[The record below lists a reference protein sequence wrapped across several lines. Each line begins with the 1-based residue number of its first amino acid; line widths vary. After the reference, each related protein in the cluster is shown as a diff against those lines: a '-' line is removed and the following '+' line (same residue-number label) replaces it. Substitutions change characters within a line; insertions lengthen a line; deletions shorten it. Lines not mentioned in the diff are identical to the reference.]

1 VSGLGDLV
9 SHLVADTSQWTS
21 GFQKAQ
27 GDADRFAAG
36 ITSSLTGMLTQ
47 FASVGAAVGIVTSA
61 FAAAEA
67 DVTASKKLEAVL
79 SATGHTAGVTTG
91 EIEELAG
98 KLQRVTKFEDDA
110 TVGAAAMLATFKN
123 IKGDNFKETL
133 ALAQDFAAIKGVG
146 LEEAVNTLGKAL
158 NNPVEGMDKLKRSGI
173 SLNEEQ
179 HKLVLAFMAAGDAAG
194 AQKVILDELDNSVGG
209 AAEATVTATERIK
222 NAWGSVLEL
231 GGKQALPFADLAANI
246 IGSVAANEDALNLV
260 LANAAKSNTFLA
272 MFLTAK
278 DAVIGLNDVLDDT
291 PEKLKAILPDE
302 DEAAKP
308 REFDLSM
315 FEDFDAEMDIEKKLK
330 TQLASLTDEL
340 SILKGEATKAGIEL
354 HKMLEEGASA
364 AEIAPLKALQ
374 DQIESEKT
382 LAGIRKQIRDDEKRE
397 QERLNAQAESV
408 RNSVMTPEEKL
419 AQEQDR
425 LDELLR
431 AGAIDKTT
439 HSRAMAKLT
448 ETPAGDTKAAG
459 PVGALQ
465 KGSAEAMSAVF
476 RAMRPDEIPKK
487 QLEEQQ
493 ETNVKLDDVNANLEA
508 FSETGVAI
516 FAGSLA

>member
-1 VSGLGDLV
+1 
-9 SHLVADTSQWTS
+9 
-21 GFQKAQ
+21 
-27 GDADRFAAG
+27 
-36 ITSSLTGMLTQ
+36 
-47 FASVGAAVGIVTSA
+47 
-61 FAAAEA
+61 
-67 DVTASKKLEAVL
+67 
-79 SATGHTAGVTTG
+79 
-91 EIEELAG
+91 
-98 KLQRVTKFEDDA
+98 
-110 TVGAAAMLATFKN
+110 
-123 IKGDNFKETL
+123 
-133 ALAQDFAAIKGVG
+133 
-146 LEEAVNTLGKAL
+146 
-158 NNPVEGMDKLKRSGI
+158 
-173 SLNEEQ
+173 
-179 HKLVLAFMAAGDAAG
+179 
-194 AQKVILDELDNSVGG
+194 
-209 AAEATVTATERIK
+209 
-222 NAWGSVLEL
+222 
-231 GGKQALPFADLAANI
+231 
-246 IGSVAANEDALNLV
+246 
-260 LANAAKSNTFLA
+260 
-272 MFLTAK
+272 
-278 DAVIGLNDVLDDT
+278 
-291 PEKLKAILPDE
+291 
-302 DEAAKP
+302 
-308 REFDLSM
+308 
-315 FEDFDAEMDIEKKLK
+315 LK